1 MMLNFIFS
9 KDCFRNISAIV
20 VTCLFIYVAL
30 STAAFAVSVHSQFFV
45 KKVGVIEIDFPTV
58 PVEDYIKPYVNRA
71 YFDERNQLQWN
82 GNPLTP
88 SLCTNSYH
96 NRKLV
101 CRRKVLLLNPRVD
114 LCECSDVSH
123 ASKRLIGLDDKEKI
137 IWQRDLSPSQETPV
151 GTTPQAIV
159 LNTLEVISPK
169 TGTVLEPAIMKSVG
183 VTNRLIP
190 KYRFYTP
197 IAFRVKTKDF
207 LLFEAEVSLFTSK
220 GGLYLFNPKNE
231 TKELVKKV
239 ERYFFKY
246 LEVKDIA
253 FSQNEKF
260 AFLAQTWETRGPDGV
275 SFAVFDL
282 EKKQIVFEE
291 RLENAC
297 SCYEPFV
304 VVGKNG
310 NVAISYRNHNVH
322 KHIVVHYVISH

>member
-1 MMLNFIFS
+1 MLKWYFIFFS
-9 KDCFRNISAIV
+9 IFFMGLNACSDA
-20 VTCLFIYVAL
+20 
-30 STAAFAVSVHSQFFV
+30 SVRV
-45 KKVGVIEIDFPTV
+45 EKLEVIEIDFPTV
-58 PVEDYIKPYVNRA
+58 PVEDYIRSYVNRA

-82 GNPLTP
+82 DNPLTP
-88 SLCTNSYH
+88 SLCTNSSH

-114 LCECSDVSH
+114 LCECSDVSD

-169 TGTVLEPAIMKSVG
+169 TGTVLEPAIMKSVRG
-183 VTNRLIP
+183 TNRLIQNRWGELIP

-207 LLFEAEVSLFTSK
+207 LLFDAEVSLFTSK

-253 FSQNEKF
+253 FSQNEKL
-260 AFLAQTWETRGPDGV
+260 AFLAQKWETRGPDGV
-275 SFAVFDL
+275 SFAIFDL

-297 SCYEPFV
+297 SCDEPFV

-310 NVAISYRNHNVH
+310 NVAIFYRNHNIH
-322 KHIVVHYVISH
+322 KHIVVHYVISP